1 MAELGLA
8 APLAPTERISHL
20 AELERYRDLD
30 ALHGLLQDP
39 DERVRGEAVAVL
51 GRIGDPASVAF
62 LYPALEQQAFRQLPE
77 ELQEGLAGL
86 RAHFVEINDRVAFL
100 EQRRNVAGLHALVIG
115 ADRFARQQA
124 AAALERLAQH

>member
-39 DERVRGEAVAVL
+39 DERVRGEAVAAL
-51 GRIGDPASVAF
+51 GRICDPASVAF

-86 RAHFVEINDRVAFL
+86 RAHFIEINDRVAFL
-100 EQRRNVAGLHALVIG
+100 EQRRNVAALHALVIG

-124 AAALERLAQH
+124 AAALERLAER